1 MQTSIDLNILKKQQ
15 LKEMTCMKSQFI
27 SHRRSQRRIYPQFA
41 ILRINNVHSR
51 EAAKKYIGHAVELYK
66 VYEGMKEESSVEGTI
81 VRVHGNSGCVIAKF
95 TRNLSPI
102 EIGSTVYVKLY
113 KSDDY

>member
-1 MQTSIDLNILKKQQ
+1 MSSTVDIAILKKKQ

-41 ILRINNVHSR
+41 ILRIENVNTR
-51 EAAKKYIGHAVELYK
+51 EAAKKYIGHAVELFK
-66 VYEGMKEESSVEGTI
+66 VYEGMEKESSVEGTI

-95 TRNLSPI
+95 SRNLSPI

-113 KSDDY
+113 KSDD